1 MKKADLMQLVG
12 KRVKVIFREDC
23 GGGEITG
30 ILGYTKKFS
39 AAYGW
44 RKPKHFTIDDFAC
57 GYDFLASHVEKV
69 VVLEK

>member
-1 MKKADLMQLVG
+1 MTKSELMQLVG
-12 KRVKVIFREDC
+12 KRVKVTFIKDC

-30 ILGYTKKFS
+30 ILGYAKKFS

-57 GYDFLASHVEKV
+57 GYDFLAIHVEKV
-69 VVLEK
+69 EVLEK